1 MFEIWHPRYKD
12 KTVLLMTSKL
22 KSGQD
27 AKVTITC
34 GEYAGKYTVKAE
46 DLAKCNTELK
56 PNANGRIRSM
66 TIVPLSMLIKEN

>member
-22 KSGQD
+22 RSGQD
-27 AKVTITC
+27 VKVTIAY
-34 GEYAGKYTVKAE
+34 GQYAGKYTVKAE